1 MGGVVFVEKI
11 LYFVEG
17 VFEDGRMLCC
27 TTMCC
32 ICKEYAFFY
41 RVVEELTGS
50 TMYELRSTNWNR
62 GGRCPRGVQR
72 MMYRPCSSFRAV
84 SLSRVWSSRSMVM
97 RVMGRVSLPGFSM

>member
-17 VFEDGRMLCC
+17 VFEGGRMLCC

-32 ICKEYAFFY
+32 ICNEYAFFY

-50 TMYELRSTNWNR
+50 TMCELRSTNYEFGKS
-62 GGRCPRGVQR
+62 GGRCPRGCLGSCGNV
-72 MMYRPCSSFRAV
+72 
-84 SLSRVWSSRSMVM
+84 
-97 RVMGRVSLPGFSM
+97 